1 MYYSGF
7 PNLFIY
13 VHPFLRG
20 IYFTRDASGC
30 GYWKP
35 IPSKKKKKKKMPL
48 SFCSNSVVLS
58 PIDIPVLLAKQYLPP
73 PVTPRRKPRA
83 SSELV
88 VVKRER
94 RIGQRVLHPF
104 SLCALILSAV
114 TVQAPTP
121 SPATSRGDFV
131 FVRQSVRS
139 DPWVSSYSVR
149 NLCFR
154 CWDSK
159 LQANRNIQTH

>member
-1 MYYSGF
+1 MTF
-7 PNLFIY
+7 PIY
-13 VHPFLRG
+13 LLSTFSTWHLL
-20 IYFTRDASGC
+20 YTRC
-30 GYWKP
+30 LWCCYWKP
-35 IPSKKKKKKKMPL
+35 IPFKKLNKKLKQKMPF
-48 SFCSNSVVLS
+48 SSCSNSVLS
-58 PIDIPVLLAKQYLPP
+58 PIDISVLLAKQYLPP

-88 VVKRER
+88 VVKRESK
-94 RIGQRVLHPF
+94 IGQRVLHPF

-114 TVQAPTP
+114 TVQSPTL

-139 DPWVSSYSVR
+139 DPRALSYNDR

-154 CWDSK
+154 C
-159 LQANRNIQTH
+159 